1 MGIPEGG
8 GTVHEDCLGEPEA
21 QINFRQFAGP
31 PNSAM
36 RRESATSRADRPAAQ
51 RGRSESRAR
60 SSTG

>member
-36 RRESATSRADRPAAQ
+36 RRKSAIEQGGRCGRE
-51 RGRSESRAR
+51 RRSESR
-60 SSTG
+60 GP